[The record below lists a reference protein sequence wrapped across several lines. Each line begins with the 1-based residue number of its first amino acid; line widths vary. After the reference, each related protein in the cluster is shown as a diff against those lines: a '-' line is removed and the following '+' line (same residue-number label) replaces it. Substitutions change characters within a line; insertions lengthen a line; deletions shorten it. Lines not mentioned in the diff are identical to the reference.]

1 MPVSKY
7 IWINSIQRIAY
18 CSDSY
23 GNISAYDLES
33 FAKLYDLKP
42 KLNEPIVHMEG
53 DDNYI
58 ISISSSHQLMIF
70 DFLNV
75 ELLYPLERQLL
86 VELREKEQSERIRR
100 NSGND
105 NKEDKQRIITKQRAE
120 GDQIRRQDLI
130 NRKTRTRE
138 DPNNNN
144 NISEV
149 IIHNNT
155 RQDEPMDKRP
165 KSRLK
170 PDQNGSTEHSPHKV
184 SPINSN
190 YGSILTHML

>member
-1 MPVSKY
+1 MPSSKH
-7 IWINSIQRIAY
+7 IWLNSIQRIAY
-18 CSDSY
+18 CSDSC

-53 DDNYI
+53 DENYI

-75 ELLYPLERQLL
+75 ELLFPLERQLL
-86 VELREKEQSERIRR
+86 VELRQKERGERIAK
-100 NSGND
+100 NSGNA
-105 NKEDKQRIITKQRAE
+105 NNEDMQSIVTKQRGE

-130 NRKTRTRE
+130 NRKTRTTNE
-138 DPNNNN
+138 ESNNNN
-144 NISEV
+144 RSEV
-149 IIHNNT
+149 IIHHNT
-155 RQDEPMDKRP
+155 RLDEPVDKRP

-170 PDQNGSTEHSPHKV
+170 SEPNGSTPNSTQKV
-184 SPINSN
+184 SPINSK
-190 YGSILTHML
+190 YGSMLTNIV

>member
-1 MPVSKY
+1 VPVSKY

-18 CSDSY
+18 CSDSC

-100 NSGND
+100 NNGND
-105 NKEDKQRIITKQRAE
+105 NNGDKIITKQLAE

-144 NISEV
+144 NNISEV
-149 IIHNNT
+149 IIHDNT

-170 PDQNGSTEHSPHKV
+170 PDQNGSTENSPQKV
-184 SPINSN
+184 RPINSN
-190 YGSILTHML
+190 YGSILTYML

>member
-1 MPVSKY
+1 
-7 IWINSIQRIAY
+7 
-18 CSDSY
+18 
-23 GNISAYDLES
+23 
-33 FAKLYDLKP
+33 
-42 KLNEPIVHMEG
+42 MEG

-100 NSGND
+100 NNGND
-105 NKEDKQRIITKQRAE
+105 NNGDKIITKQLAE

-144 NISEV
+144 NNISEV
-149 IIHNNT
+149 IIHDNT

-170 PDQNGSTEHSPHKV
+170 PDQNGSTENSPQKV
-184 SPINSN
+184 RPINSN
-190 YGSILTHML
+190 YGSILTYML